1 MAILVTG
8 AAGLVGRA
16 AVAAL
21 LRQGVEHV
29 RAVVR
34 DPAQA
39 GELRRLG
46 AKVAVMDAA
55 DPDGLAAVMTGV
67 FTACSLTGSLWSR
80 PGEDPYAAVVD
91 PAEVFLAAAR
101 SAGARRVVVCTPA
114 ALGTTAPDG
123 NRHLAAKGE
132 VERLV
137 AGSGLEHA
145 ILRCTHVLGPGSRL
159 LELLAGGEPG
169 TGAGSSGGGPET
181 TAGSSG
187 GSAPEPVPVPG
198 DGRQRVAP
206 VWVGDVAAAIAAADD
221 AVELAATWSL
231 AGPDELP
238 LDALVDT
245 LHGRPA
251 AKRHLAGDP
260 PDPRAGLTPDQVGV
274 LAAASLP
281 DPSLDRPPGLRPTPL
296 AESLARSLP
305 DGG

>member
-1 MAILVTG
+1 VAILVTG

-21 LRQGVEHV
+21 LHQGIEHV

-34 DPAQA
+34 DPGQA

-55 DPDGLAAVMTGV
+55 DPDGLAAAMTGV

-80 PGEDPYAAVVD
+80 PGEDPYAAVLD

-101 SAGARRVVVCTPA
+101 SAGVRRVVVCTPA
-114 ALGTTAPDG
+114 AVGSADGG
-123 NRHLAAKGE
+123 NRHLAAKAE
-132 VERLV
+132 LERMV

-159 LELLAGGEPG
+159 LDLLGG
-169 TGAGSSGGGPET
+169 A
-181 TAGSSG
+181 
-187 GSAPEPVPVPG
+187 EPVPVPG

-206 VWVGDVAAAIAAADD
+206 VWVGDVATAIAAADD
-221 AVELAATWSL
+221 AVELSATWSL
-231 AGPDELP
+231 AGPTELT

-245 LHGRPA
+245 VHGARGELPGA
-251 AKRHLAGDP
+251 PPGGAVAKRHLDGGG
-260 PDPRAGLTPDQVGV
+260 PDARLGLTPDQVGV
-274 LAAASLP
+274 LAADSLA
-281 DPSLDRPPGLRPTPL
+281 DPSLDRPPGPRPTPL
-296 AESLARSLP
+296 AEALARSSARDRP
-305 DGG
+305 DGR